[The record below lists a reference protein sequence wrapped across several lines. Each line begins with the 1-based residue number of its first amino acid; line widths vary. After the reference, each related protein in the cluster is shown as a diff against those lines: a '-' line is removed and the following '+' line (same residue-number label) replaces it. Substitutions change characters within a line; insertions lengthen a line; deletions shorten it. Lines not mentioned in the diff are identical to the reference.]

1 MIERAIAQ
9 PSNLLCFVCLG
20 LAAGVVPLFSGALL
34 VDVGCLEAGDDG
46 CEFV

>member
-9 PSNLLCFVCLG
+9 PSNLFCFVCLG
-20 LAAGVVPLFSGALL
+20 LAVGVVPLSGALL
-34 VDVGCLEAGDDG
+34 VDVGGLEAGDDG